1 MKKIFFLISSSLIL
15 NFSLSAQTM
24 SFGVSE
30 IIVKEGFED
39 DLIKAHD
46 VALESVKFLNGAQ
59 IIIERLNKQ
68 KNNEATHR
76 IIWLIPLGE
85 EWFEGGNEDKGAAF
99 WAKYGNMVETTNQ
112 YSGRIL
118 SWQEGDGLE
127 ENRDI
132 HIWDYVPENPQQFKV
147 GHDKIVKN
155 FKDDLNGRV
164 VGFGTYDL
172 HRPDNATHWV
182 AVSGKNH
189 EDHMMLYDKLQ
200 GNSEFTKLIAERGNA
215 RAVKDYTVEI
225 LKVYQ

>member
-15 NFSLSAQTM
+15 TFSLSAQTM

-30 IIVKEGFED
+30 IVVKEGFED

-46 VALESVKFLNGAQ
+46 VALESVKFLHGAQ

-85 EWFEGGNEDKGAAF
+85 EWFEGGNEDKGQAF
-99 WAKYGNMVETTNQ
+99 WAKYSNMVETTNE

-118 SWQEGDGLE
+118 SWQEGNIE
-127 ENRDI
+127 ENNYV
-132 HIWDYVPENPQQFKV
+132 HIWDYIPENPKQFKI
-147 GHDKIVKN
+147 GHDKIVKK
-155 FKDDLNGRV
+155 FKNDFQGRV

-172 HRPDNATHWV
+172 QRPDNATHWV
-182 AVSGKNH
+182 ALTGKNR
-189 EDHMMLYDKLQ
+189 EDHMMLYEKMQ
-200 GNSEFTKLIAERGNA
+200 NNSEFTKLIAERGN
-215 RAVKDYTVEI
+215 RVAVKDYVAEI
-225 LKVYQ
+225 LKVYK

>member
-15 NFSLSAQTM
+15 NFTLLAQTM

-39 DLIKAHD
+39 DLIEAHD
-46 VALESVKFLNGAQ
+46 VALESVNLLNGAQ

-68 KNNEATHR
+68 KNNKATHR
-76 IIWLIPLGE
+76 IIWLTPLGK
-85 EWFEGGNEDKGAAF
+85 EWIEGVNEDKGAAF

-132 HIWDYVPENPQQFKV
+132 HIWDYVPENPQQFKI
-147 GHDKIVKN
+147 GHDKIVKK
-155 FKDDLNGRV
+155 FKDDLIGRV
-164 VGFGTYDL
+164 IGFGTYDL

-200 GNSEFTKLIAERGNA
+200 GNSEFTKLIAERGEA
-215 RAVKDYTVEI
+215 KAVKDYTVEI